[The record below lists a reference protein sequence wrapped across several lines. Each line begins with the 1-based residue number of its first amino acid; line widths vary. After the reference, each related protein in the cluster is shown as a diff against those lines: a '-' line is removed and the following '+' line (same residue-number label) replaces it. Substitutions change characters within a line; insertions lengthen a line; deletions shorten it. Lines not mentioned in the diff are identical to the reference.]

1 MTVYEYSFDELYEF
15 PNYADMA
22 SSAMSVT
29 GDFVTNLTFNLAGKT
44 EWDKTDA
51 LCVINGIAVFESI
64 LRVIEKSGVDTS
76 EPMDEVARD
85 IHTRNDLSQALMDR
99 D

>member
-22 SSAMSVT
+22 GSAMSVT
-29 GDFVTNLTFNLAGKT
+29 GDFVTNLTFNLEDKT

-51 LCVINGIAVFESI
+51 LCAINGIAVFESI

-85 IHTRNDLSQALMDR
+85 INARNALSRVLMDR